1 MKKEQFKKVFG
12 WVIVFTFILSTFP
25 FTSSASGSVA
35 DSVYINGNIYTMDEK
50 QPTASALAVK
60 GQELIYVG
68 NSDEVKK
75 YIGNNTSITDLKGKT
90 VIPGLI
96 EGHMHLPMLGENLL
110 KIDAFWKPKAEI
122 LAAVKRES
130 QTVQPGEWITGF
142 GWNNTI
148 WDDKTYPTK
157 EELDA
162 VAPNN
167 PVVMERTDGHMIW
180 VNSKALELAGI
191 TKDTK
196 DPQGGEILRDA
207 DGNPTGC
214 LTDTAGEPVQKII
227 SPLSKEREK
236 EAILKAQAQLISYGL
251 TSVLDAGS
259 DVDMINLFHE
269 LYRERKLKIRL
280 YSLIGGDWG
289 GTIGEAERAYIDRN
303 DPVRELYDHRLSING
318 VKFFADGSLGSRSAA
333 MLEDYSDRPGHQGN
347 YKFSDEQLYQEMKDA
362 YGRGYQIATHAIGD
376 GAVNQVINTYVK
388 LMNENPRMDP
398 RLRIEHFQI
407 AQVPDIRRIG
417 EYGIL
422 PAMQP
427 THATSDK
434 SMAED
439 RIGGERMKGA
449 YAWRKVIDSG
459 NIIIGGS
466 DAPVELVNPYH
477 GLYAAV
483 TRQDR
488 SGQPQGGWYIAE
500 AMTREEALKAFTIW
514 AAYGQFEENIKGSL
528 EVGKLADFA
537 VIDRDYLKCPANEIK
552 DIQVLTTVLGGEE
565 VYRKDISEASV
576 IWEGVPINFTEVPLT
591 KDGVLFVDVDA
602 IADKIGAEISY
613 KEGDIELKLTKN
625 GKTLTLP
632 VIKQAGTELVSVR
645 TVLEGFEYSMNW
657 NGLSNTLSVE

>member
-1 MKKEQFKKVFG
+1 
-12 WVIVFTFILSTFP
+12 
-25 FTSSASGSVA
+25 
-35 DSVYINGNIYTMDEK
+35 
-50 QPTASALAVK
+50 
-60 GQELIYVG
+60 
-68 NSDEVKK
+68 
-75 YIGNNTSITDLKGKT
+75 
-90 VIPGLI
+90 
-96 EGHMHLPMLGENLL
+96 
-110 KIDAFWKPKAEI
+110 
-122 LAAVKRES
+122 
-130 QTVQPGEWITGF
+130 
-142 GWNNTI
+142 
-148 WDDKTYPTK
+148 
-157 EELDA
+157 
-162 VAPNN
+162 
-167 PVVMERTDGHMIW
+167 
-180 VNSKALELAGI
+180 
-191 TKDTK
+191 
-196 DPQGGEILRDA
+196 
-207 DGNPTGC
+207 
-214 LTDTAGEPVQKII
+214 
-227 SPLSKEREK
+227 
-236 EAILKAQAQLISYGL
+236 
-251 TSVLDAGS
+251 
-259 DVDMINLFHE
+259 MINLLHE
-269 LYRERKLKIRL
+269 LYREGELKIRL

-289 GTIGEAERAYIDRN
+289 GTIGEAERAYINKN
-303 DPVRELYDHRLSING
+303 DPVRELYDYRLSING

-333 MLEDYSDRPGHQGN
+333 MLEDYSDRAGHQGN

-376 GAVNQVINTYVK
+376 GAVNQVINTYIK

-488 SGQPQGGWYIAE
+488 SGQPQGGWYIVE

-514 AAYGQFEENIKGSL
+514 AAYGQFEEKIKGSL

-576 IWEGVPINFTEVPLT
+576 IWEGVPINFTESPLT
-591 KDGVLFVDVDA
+591 KDGTLYVEAAA

-632 VIKQAGTELVSVR
+632 VIKQVGTELVSVR
-645 TVLEGFEYSMNW
+645 TVLEGFEYSLNW
-657 NGLSNTLSVE
+657 NGLSNTISVE